1 MKKKE
6 LRLTEN
12 SRVVLEKRYLAKDE
26 EGRVVETPEDMIERV
41 ARAVARAEENYGQD
55 PEFWA
60 EKFYDMMAELK
71 FMPNSPTLMNAGR
84 ELGQLSAC
92 FVLPVEDSMEGIF
105 DAIKNAAL
113 IHKSGGGTGMAF
125 SRLRPKGATVRST
138 GGEASGPVSFMK
150 VFNAATEAV
159 KQGGRRRGANMG
171 ILRVDHPDILEF
183 IRCKEDNNELTNFNI
198 SVAIT
203 DKFMEALKNDG
214 TYELVDPNTGKVT
227 GRLKARE
234 VFDLIVDMAW
244 KNGEPGIVFI
254 DRINAKNPTPHVGQI
269 ESTNPCVTG
278 DTLVATERGLV
289 PAAKLNVG
297 DRIVTPLGLK
307 PITAVYNNGVQDIFE
322 VVTKGGFRL
331 KATKDHKL
339 QTVDGRWVPVE
350 QLKPGDRVRLQSG
363 FAFPESRL
371 LPETF
376 EVINLRQRTGWLLP
390 LEFDDEYGFLLGMLV
405 GNGYYSTSSAL
416 YFGQDEAELFQRT
429 KDILDAWRIQ
439 YRIRMRGKTTVLE
452 LPKGIRRVW
461 KAFGAVPGRS
471 RYRRV
476 PKAIFQAPKS
486 VVAAFLS
493 AFFSC
498 SGSIDGEGG
507 IRATSASREL
517 LQEIQLLLQGFGIR
531 SKIRR
536 QARENASGFGSYFEI
551 SGQERTYIF
560 GEYYDILISPS
571 LSSRFMSEIGLCSTA
586 KVLTLFE
593 RRAGKRGKIDGGE
606 IPAVFEDE
614 IESIKFIGR
623 EEVFDVTEP
632 ETLTW
637 ITNGFISFDCG
648 EQPLLPY
655 ESCFAADTR
664 IMTDKGWETVEEAYM
679 RQSRGEQISVYTDG
693 LLTNETGLTLRPATV
708 IPIGKKDIVTV
719 ELHNG
724 QRLRVTPDH
733 KVLTQRGW
741 VPAGALTEND
751 YVYLPEGAFPEK
763 ETDSQ
768 TKKFFRM
775 MGWMVGDGLHTEK
788 SSGLI
793 FGPDDNE
800 AEAELLPVFQEL
812 CVRLINPLSNGRIPA
827 GSRAANGMLTVGC
840 TNAGVR
846 QFLVECGFEFALA
859 REKRVP
865 YSVMLACKEAQVE
878 FLRGLFGAEGTVD
891 ARRAKVSLT
900 TASREL
906 AGDVQLL
913 LLGLGIKSRVWTY
926 HHKDGR
932 EWSYVIIANESLG
945 RFAELIGFPM
955 NPAKQARLLKWIKN
969 RQRIYRDSRRS
980 RVKSVTPAGR
990 AYVYDVSEPV
1000 THSLIAE
1007 GMIVHN
1013 CNLGSI
1019 NLLKFVK
1026 DGEIDYD
1033 QLKQAVHMAVRFLD
1047 DVIDVNKYPLPEIEQ
1062 MTKANRKIGLGVMG
1076 FADMLI
1082 KLGIPYDSEEAVKL
1096 AEEVMG
1102 FIQREAR
1109 KASEDMAKTR
1119 GAFPNFPG
1127 SVYDVPGG
1135 PPLRNATV
1143 TTIAPTG
1150 TISIIAGCSSGIE
1163 PVFALAFERNVLDK
1177 QRLIE
1182 IYPLFEEEM
1191 RRRGLYSPELMEE
1204 VLEKGSLKDIAGIPE
1219 EVKRVFVTAHDI
1231 SPEWHVR
1238 IQAAFQKYTDNAV
1251 SKTVN
1256 FPHSATR
1263 EDVKKV
1269 YLLAYELGCKGVT
1282 VYRDGSREEQVL
1294 KKGAGQREESD
1305 AGACGCETC
1314 GCEELPKEIKP
1325 RPRPSVTYGSTEKVK
1340 IGCGNLYITVNS
1352 DEYGICEVFTNLGRA
1367 GGCPSQSEAT
1377 SRLISLA
1384 LRSGIDVKSIVEQ
1397 LKGIR
1402 CHSTLRQMANNK
1414 DIKVLSCP
1422 DAIARAIERHIGAN
1436 SAEGGN
1442 GIELIKKIYSAGDTA
1457 MTVDGSDPER
1467 KPERGQRTY
1476 CPECNSVL
1484 EHESGC
1490 IVCRSCGYSKCG

>member
-1 MKKKE
+1 MKKIMN
-6 LRLTEN
+6 LTQN
-12 SRVVLEKRYLAKDE
+12 ARKVLEKRYLAKNS
-26 EGRVVETPEDMIERV
+26 EGKVVETPEEMLDRV
-41 ARAVARAEENYGQD
+41 SKAVAKAEENYGQNPD
-55 PEFWA
+55 YWA
-60 EKFYDMMAELK
+60 EKFYDLMADLK
-71 FMPNSPTLMNAGR
+71 FLPNSPTLMNAGR

-105 DAIKNAAL
+105 ETIKNAAL
-113 IHKSGGGTGMAF
+113 IHKSGGGTGFSF
-125 SRLRPKGATVRST
+125 SRLRPKGATVKST
-138 GGEASGPVSFMK
+138 GGVASGPVSFMR

-159 KQGGRRRGANMG
+159 KQGGTRRGANMG

-183 IRCKEDNNELTNFNI
+183 IQCKRDNKEFTNFNI

-203 DKFMEALKNDG
+203 DKFMKALKDDDY
-214 TYELVDPNTGKVT
+214 YELVEPHTGKIA
-227 GRLKARE
+227 GKLKARE
-234 VFDLIVDMAW
+234 VFDLIVEMAW
-244 KNGEPGIVFI
+244 LNGEPGVVFI
-254 DRINAKNPTPHVGQI
+254 DRINAKNPTPHVGHI

-289 PAAKLNVG
+289 PAAKLKVG

-307 PITAVYNNGVQDIFE
+307 PITAVYNNGIQDVFE
-322 VVTKGGFRL
+322 VVTKSGFRL

-339 QTVDGRWVPVE
+339 QAVDGQWVPVE
-350 QLKPGDRVRLQSG
+350 QLKPGDRVRLHSS
-363 FAFPESRL
+363 FIFPNNRL
-371 LPETF
+371 LPEEF

-390 LEFDDEYGFLLGMLV
+390 LEFDDQYGFLLGMLV

-416 YFGQDEAELFQRT
+416 YFGQEEADLLRQT
-429 KDILDAWRIQ
+429 KDILDSWQIQ
-439 YRIRMRGKTTVLE
+439 YRIRTRGKTIVLE
-452 LPKGIRRVW
+452 LPKGIRRLW
-461 KAFGAVPGRS
+461 EAFGAVPGRS
-471 RYRRV
+471 RYHKV
-476 PKAIFQAPKS
+476 PKAIFQATKS

-498 SGSIDGEGG
+498 SGSIDGDGG
-507 IRATSASREL
+507 IRATSASRDL
-517 LQEIQLLLQGFGIR
+517 LQDIQLLLLGFGIR
-531 SKIRR
+531 SRIRR
-536 QARENASGFGSYFEI
+536 QIREKASGFGSYCDI
-551 SGQERTYIF
+551 YGRERTYTF
-560 GEYYDILISPS
+560 GEYYDILISPTF
-571 LSSRFMSEIGLCSTA
+571 SSRFMNEIGIASSEKALR
-586 KVLTLFE
+586 LLE
-593 RRAGKRGKIDGGE
+593 RGTGKLGKIDDSE
-606 IPAVFEDE
+606 ISTVFEDE
-614 IESIKFIGR
+614 IESIEFIGR

-655 ESCFAADTR
+655 ESCFASDTR
-664 IMTDKGWETVEEAYM
+664 IMTDKGWETVEEAYR
-679 RQSRGEQISVYTDG
+679 RQCMGEQVSVYTDG
-693 LLTNETGLTLRPATV
+693 LITNETGLTLRPATV
-708 IPIGKKDIVTV
+708 IPIGERDIVTV

-741 VPAGALTEND
+741 VMAASLTEKD
-751 YVYLPEGAFPEK
+751 YVYLPEGAFLEK
-763 ETDSQ
+763 EIDAQS
-768 TKKFFRM
+768 KKFFRM
-775 MGWMVGDGLHTEK
+775 LGWMVGDGWHTEK
-788 SSGLI
+788 SSGLV
-793 FGPDDNE
+793 FGPGDIE

-812 CVRLINPLSNGRIPA
+812 CTRFINPLSNGRIPT
-827 GSRAANGMLTVGC
+827 GSRAANGVLTVAS
-840 TNAGVR
+840 TNTGVR
-846 QFLVECGFEFALA
+846 QFLVKCGFEFALSG
-859 REKRVP
+859 EKRVP
-865 YSVMLACKEAQVE
+865 DCVMMAEKEAQVE

-900 TASREL
+900 TASRGL
-906 AGDVQLL
+906 AGDIQLL
-913 LLGLGIKSRVWTY
+913 LLGLGIKSRVQTY
-926 HHKDGR
+926 RHKDGR
-932 EWSYVIIANESLG
+932 EWSYVLITNKSLD
-945 RFAELIGFPM
+945 RFAEIIGFPM
-955 NPAKQARLLKWIKN
+955 NPAKEKRLVKWIRN
-969 RQRIYRDSRRS
+969 RQRIYRDFRRS
-980 RVKSVTPAGR
+980 RVKSVTPSGR

-1019 NLLKFVK
+1019 NLSKFVK
-1026 DGEIDYD
+1026 DGEIDYN
-1033 QLKQAVHMAVRFLD
+1033 QLKHAVHTAVRFLD
-1047 DVIDVNKYPLPEIEQ
+1047 DVIDVNKYPLPEIEK

-1082 KLGIPYDSEEAVKL
+1082 KLGIPYDSEEAIKL
-1096 AEEVMG
+1096 AEKVMG
-1102 FIQREAR
+1102 FIQSEAR
-1109 KASEDMAKTR
+1109 KASQELAKTR
-1119 GAFPNFPG
+1119 GAFPNFTG

-1135 PPLRNATV
+1135 PLLRNATV

-1191 RRRGLYSPELMEE
+1191 KRRGLYSNELMEE
-1204 VLEKGSLKDIAGIPE
+1204 VLEKGSLKDIKGIPE

-1256 FPHSATR
+1256 FPHSATC

-1282 VYRDGSREEQVL
+1282 VYRDKSREEQVL
-1294 KKGAGQREESD
+1294 NKGTKEGKMNNEDAQKYSRENY
-1305 AGACGCETC
+1305 
-1314 GCEELPKEIKP
+1314 IIP
-1325 RPRPSVTYGSTEKVK
+1325 RPRPPITYGSTEKVK

-1352 DEYGICEVFTNLGRA
+1352 DENGICEVFTNLGRA

-1384 LRSGIDVKSIVEQ
+1384 LRSGVDVNAIIEQ

-1402 CHSTLRQMANNK
+1402 CLSTIRQMANNK

-1422 DAIARAIERHIGAN
+1422 DAIARALERNILKNEDVKEEKKNGSNGVEYYQRLYEVEEGLNDDKAN
-1436 SAEGGN
+1436 
-1442 GIELIKKIYSAGDTA
+1442 K
-1457 MTVDGSDPER
+1457 
-1467 KPERGQRTY
+1467 
-1476 CPECNSVL
+1476 CPECGSSL
-1484 EHESGC
+1484 ESDGGC
-1490 IVCRSCGYSKCG
+1490 VVCRSCGFSKCG